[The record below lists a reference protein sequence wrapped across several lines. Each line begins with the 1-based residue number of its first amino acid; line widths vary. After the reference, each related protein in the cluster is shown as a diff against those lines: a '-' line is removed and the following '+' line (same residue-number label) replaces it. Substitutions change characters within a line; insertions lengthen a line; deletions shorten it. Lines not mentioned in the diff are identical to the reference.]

1 MLEKQGQVDLYPAGQ
16 NAIADIL
23 KNWTAA
29 EVSVETLTE
38 AVAKFLAAVAIERK
52 LAGRQ
57 QADAIYLVGGPLGFR
72 VEGAQGLDFVVEQV
86 DAIGSLAAHG
96 VEVQQ

>member
-23 KNWTAA
+23 ENRAAA

-52 LAGRQ
+52 FAGRQ
-57 QADAIYLVGGPLGFR
+57 QADAVYLVGGPLVSGSKVRR
-72 VEGAQGLDFVVEQV
+72 VS
-86 DAIGSLAAHG
+86 ISLSNRSMR
-96 VEVQQ
+96 